1 MKLGELAPM
10 INGTDICIVYDNDFY
25 YYENYRTKFTASV
38 FNDNKLTENEV
49 LNMDVKTITTGANG
63 IIIAVE

>member
-1 MKLGELAPM
+1 MKLAELVPM

-25 YYENYRTKFTASV
+25 YYENYRTKFIASI
-38 FNDNKLTENEV
+38 FNDKKMTENEV
-49 LNMDVKTITTGANG
+49 LDMDVKTITTGANG

>member
-1 MKLGELAPM
+1 MKLGELVPM

-25 YYENYRTKFTASV
+25 YYENYRTKFIASI
-38 FNDNKLTENEV
+38 FNEKKMTENEV
-49 LNMDVKTITTGANG
+49 LDMDVKTITTGANG